1 MSSSEAEE
9 SSKKDS
15 SSDSESSEESE
26 EEVEE
31 DPLKVDPPTF
41 SVPEGDEYE
50 VWTIRMPFSVDHTAL
65 DGIQISLDKDRK
77 QLGSVKSGDEKYGV
91 VLGDAF
97 ETESFR
103 VLEADDGKFL
113 KLAHVPITKHLNI
126 VHADGL
132 KEIPETTL
140 APGIDRA
147 PEPVDPV
154 RKAYAAVPQK
164 AGLKRRFMPLGGPTS
179 NDLSQ
184 TDEAQKLVTGF
195 AAFQTARKKQ
205 RPSSSSTPSRE
216 RRDASP
222 IKSPKAT
229 KRRLDVDIDEEATP
243 ASKAISDS
251 DESDEEEKK
260 KKLIKKV
267 KKEKKSGEKKAK
279 KTKKRKLEA

>member
-15 SSDSESSEESE
+15 DSDSDSSQESE

-31 DPLKVDPPTF
+31 DPLKVEPPTF

-50 VWTIRMPFSVDHTAL
+50 VWTIRMPFDVDHTAL

-77 QLGSVKSGDEKYGV
+77 QLGSVQSKDEKYGV

-184 TDEAQKLVTGF
+184 TDEARKLVTGF

-205 RPSSSSTPSRE
+205 RLSSSTPSRE

-222 IKSPKAT
+222 IKSPKA
-229 KRRLDVDIDEEATP
+229 KRRRNDMDIDEEATP

-251 DESDEEEKK
+251 DESDDEEKK

-267 KKEKKSGEKKAK
+267 KKEKKSEEKKAK
-279 KTKKRKLEA
+279 KTKKRKIKV